1 MVAEPMSKYP
11 SSAVRGFDAIVGNMP
26 FLGGRRIS
34 TQHGDDY
41 AAWLTGV
48 QGGTG
53 GTDYVGYFFLRG
65 RDLVAARAAIGLIA
79 TDAIGDGDNR
89 RTTLVP
95 LVEGGF
101 ELYRAQT
108 GLPWPG
114 KAAVLVAVVH
124 LVRGEVAQH
133 VKTKVF
139 DSRTV
144 PWINSRLRAA
154 PERPDPLPLRDNDGC
169 ALVGCFLRGDGFLL
183 SPEEAEAHVRQNPAE
198 SAVVKPYL
206 TGDDLNNRPDQSPSR
221 HVITFWDLSIEAAQR
236 FPAAFRILEER
247 VRPQRMR
254 LKTTGADAD
263 HRKHWW
269 RFANTRKELRER
281 TSELPRVLAAAR
293 VSKHVLFSF
302 TSPEY
307 VPSEQ
312 VVVFPLPSF
321 TAFAV
326 LQSRIHEAWVLLVAG
341 ARGEGVRYSA
351 SECFDNFAFPMRDPL
366 SPHAELETTGRLTYE
381 ARTAYT
387 ERVGIGLTDLY
398 NRLGD
403 PSCSDPEI
411 AELRRSHEAMDRAV
425 LAAYGWSEI
434 QVPSFCPQGRSERSA
449 REAFRDDVTDRLHV
463 LNTER
468 SSLDATPARTTPTV
482 RKSGSKAKPG
492 IARAAEPKPRRR
504 RRTGG

>member
-1 MVAEPMSKYP
+1 MS
-11 SSAVRGFDAIVGNMP
+11 VRPPPVVTGFDAILGNMP
-26 FLGGRRIS
+26 FLGGRRIA
-34 TQHGDDY
+34 TQHGEDY
-41 AAWLTGV
+41 AAWLTDV

-65 RDLVAARAAIGLIA
+65 RELVPERAAIGFIA

-95 LVEGGF
+95 LVDGGF

-124 LVRGEVAQH
+124 LARGEVAQR
-133 VKTKVF
+133 VKAKVF

-183 SPEEAEAHVRQNPAE
+183 SPEEADAHVREHPAE
-198 SAVVKPYL
+198 AAVVKPYL
-206 TGDDLNNRPDQSPSR
+206 TGDDLNNRPDQRPSR
-221 HVITFWDLSIEAAQR
+221 HVITFWDMSLEEAQG
-236 FPAAFRILEER
+236 FPASFRILEDR

-254 LKTTGADAD
+254 LKTSGVDAD

-281 TSELPRVLAAAR
+281 TTGLPRVLAAAR

-302 TSPEY
+302 TSPDF

-326 LQSRIHEAWVLLVAG
+326 LQSRVHESWVLLVAG

-351 SECFDNFAFPMRDPL
+351 SECFDNFAFPVRDAL
-366 SPHAELETTGRLTYE
+366 SALSDLEAIGRLAYE

-387 ERVGIGLTDLY
+387 ALTGIGLTDLY
-398 NRLGD
+398 NRLKD
-403 PSCSDPEI
+403 ASCSDPQIED
-411 AELRRSHEAMDRAV
+411 LRRLHEAMDRAV
-425 LAAYGWSEI
+425 LSAYGWSDI
-434 QVPSFCPQGRSERSA
+434 QLPPFCSLGRSYESA
-449 REAFRDDVTDRLHV
+449 RDAFRDEVTDRLHV

-468 SSLDATPARTTPTV
+468 SSSETSPLRAGSTV
-482 RKSGSKAKPG
+482 RKAGSRAKPG
-492 IARAAEPKPRRR
+492 IARAAEPKPRSR